1 VPTPNAGSDTK
12 PQRMSGSMINE
23 TRKLATVFGGA
34 GFIGR
39 TLIPHLVRDGYIVR
53 VAGRDT
59 ERAAALKPM
68 GAVGQIVPLYAPL
81 SDQAAVAHAVQG
93 AELVVN
99 LVGILAEGRAGDFTR
114 VHAEGPGLLAA
125 ASARAGVRSFVH
137 VSAIGADT
145 RSGSGYGRSKAEGE
159 AAVAAAF
166 PSAVILRP
174 SIVFGSEDQF
184 FNRFGA
190 MARMSPVMPVV
201 AGKTRFQP
209 VFVGDVAD
217 AIMAGLAL
225 AADAPR
231 LYELGGPKVW
241 TFRAI
246 LAFILKQTGRSRP
259 LIAVPP
265 SIARLQAR
273 VLERLPGKLLTTDQ
287 LKMLE
292 HDNVVSGRY
301 PGLQDLGITPTPVEL
316 IVPAYLSRY
325 GDVAKQRVR
334 EGGGDRT
341 GGDLSF

>member
-1 VPTPNAGSDTK
+1 
-12 PQRMSGSMINE
+12 MINE

-39 TLIPHLVRDGYIVR
+39 SLIPHLVRDGYIVR

-59 ERAAALKPM
+59 ERAALLKPI
-68 GAVGQIVPLYAPL
+68 GTVGQIVPLYAPL
-81 SDQAAVAHAVQG
+81 SDQAAVAHAVEG
-93 AELVVN
+93 ADLVVN
-99 LVGILAEGRAGDFTR
+99 LVGILAESRAGDFTR
-114 VHAEGPGLLAA
+114 AHAEGPGQVAA
-125 ASARAGVRSFVH
+125 ASARAGVRKFVH

-145 RSGSGYGRSKAEGE
+145 RSGSGYGRSKAAGE
-159 AAVAAAF
+159 AAVTEAF
-166 PSAVILRP
+166 PGAVILRP

-190 MARMSPVMPVV
+190 MARISVVMPVV
-201 AGKTRFQP
+201 AGNTRFQP

-217 AIMAGLAL
+217 AIMAALAL
-225 AADAPR
+225 DPAAPR

-246 LAFILKQTGRSRP
+246 LAYILKETGRRRP
-259 LIAVPP
+259 LVTVPP
-265 SIARLQAR
+265 GLARLQAR
-273 VLERLPGKLLTTDQ
+273 ILERLPGKLLTTDQ

-301 PGLQDLGITPTPVEL
+301 PGLEDLGVTPKPVEL

-325 GDVAKQRVR
+325 GDMAKRRVL

-341 GGDLSF
+341 PKDLTF